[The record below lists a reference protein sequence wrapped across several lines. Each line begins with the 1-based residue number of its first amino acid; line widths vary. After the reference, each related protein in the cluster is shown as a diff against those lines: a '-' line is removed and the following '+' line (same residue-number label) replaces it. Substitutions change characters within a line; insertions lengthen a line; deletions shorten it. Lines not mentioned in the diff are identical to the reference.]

1 MFQFRPVILVK
12 INSFFS
18 SKYSGFLTLGNF
30 TAVERP
36 YFTRNPDELQGER
49 ISTSLIKSTRGLGF
63 TIIGGDDA
71 EEEFLQIKSV
81 VPQGPAWQDGKL
93 QMGQC
98 ILIVFYLSSDFCPK

>member
-1 MFQFRPVILVK
+1 L
-12 INSFFS
+12 S
-18 SKYSGFLTLGNF
+18 SENARLLTLGHF
-30 TAVERP
+30 SEVERH

-98 ILIVFYLSSDFCPK
+98 I